1 VTGLGPNPPI
11 IYLVDSTQGFNVG
24 TDSSVAFG
32 YVQQQTLS
40 SFDTSTI
47 SGQFFFG
54 GGAPVTKSPFDSGIL
69 NFSPGAPSGTITVT
83 DDNSG
88 PNYTLG
94 CGQDCSG
101 NGGLNPNNSFS
112 GLPYTF
118 SSAPAA
124 PGQGC
129 LGDVVAGPGCLGNLI
144 GYIIS
149 PSKMVFMQTGTST
162 NTNPAELFIVQQ

>member
-54 GGAPVTKSPFDSGIL
+54 GGAATTKSSFDSGTIT
-69 NFSPGAPSGTITVT
+69 FSPGADSGTFMVT
-83 DDNSG
+83 DDNSS
-88 PNYTLG
+88 PNFTLG

-101 NGGLNPNNSFS
+101 NGGLTPNNSIS
-112 GLPYTF
+112 APYTF
-118 SSAPAA
+118 SIAPTA

-129 LGDVVAGPGCLGNLI
+129 LGGMAAGQSCLGNLL

-149 PSKMVFMQTGTST
+149 PSKMIFMQTGIPM
-162 NTNPAELFIVQQ
+162 NQNPAEIFIVQQ